1 MPRERTPRKWQP
13 REMQLLNEWLAA
25 NYADAV
31 VMTRIR
37 LGTLPDVET
46 RTDLTYQQQRSIGVW
61 RRWADAIVITQ
72 RMLRVVEAKIRP
84 DAGVVSQLKLYL
96 RLVPHTPELEPYL
109 SRPRK
114 GVIVY
119 AVEDPQIRELAKEEG
134 FELHYFRPDWI
145 EPYLAELYPRV

>member
-1 MPRERTPRKWQP
+1 MPRPRRRSKWAP
-13 REMQLLNEWLAA
+13 REMHLLNEWLAA
-25 NYADAV
+25 NYPDAV

-46 RTDLTYQQQRSIGVW
+46 RPDLTYSEQRAIGVW

-96 RLVPHTPELEPYL
+96 RLVPHTPELEQYL

-114 GVIVY
+114 GVLVY
-119 AVEDPQIRELAKEEG
+119 AVEDPHIRELAREEG

-145 EPYLAELYPRV
+145 ESYLAELYPRQ